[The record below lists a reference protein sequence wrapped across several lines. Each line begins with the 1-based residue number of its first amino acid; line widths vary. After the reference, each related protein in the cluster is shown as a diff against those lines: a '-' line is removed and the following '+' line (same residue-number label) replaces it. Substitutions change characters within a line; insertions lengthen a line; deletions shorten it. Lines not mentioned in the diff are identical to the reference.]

1 LAYIVSQQ
9 KETVMS
15 TVNATTAPRHLAR
28 RAAFGAA
35 AMLALGAA
43 VTAAI
48 THGGGW
54 WLLAGFAIGP
64 DIALLFGMGA
74 GLERGRLHPRAVR
87 LYNAAHG
94 YWGPALLAV
103 ASLALPAGF
112 LIGALAWAFHISL
125 DRSVGYGMRTRDGFQ
140 RS

>member
-1 LAYIVSQQ
+1 
-9 KETVMS
+9 MS
-15 TVNATTAPRHLAR
+15 TAHATATHPLAR

-35 AMLALGAA
+35 AVLALGAA
-43 VTAAI
+43 ATGAI
-48 THGGGW
+48 LHGSGW
-54 WLLAGFAIGP
+54 WLLAAFAMAP
-64 DIALLFGMGA
+64 DAALLLGISS

-87 LYNAAHG
+87 LYNAAHS

-103 ASLALPAGF
+103 ACIALPAGF